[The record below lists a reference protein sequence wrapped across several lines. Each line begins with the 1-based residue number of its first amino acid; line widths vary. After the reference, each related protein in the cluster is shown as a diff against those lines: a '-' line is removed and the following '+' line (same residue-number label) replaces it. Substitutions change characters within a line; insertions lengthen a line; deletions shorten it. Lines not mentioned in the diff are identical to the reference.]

1 MTDEALATDEAPVT
15 SEAPATDAATDAPY
29 TEDAPK
35 SADDAIDGGMA
46 SDVDDAADDADEAT
60 DDADEAT
67 DDDAVS
73 DDPAFALF
81 EGDEGRLSLDQ
92 RRTLVALLKHR
103 YISPSQHP
111 LEWRTML
118 AAEAVFR
125 SRLNELFLE
134 LQIDRNAE
142 VAFKRQASS
151 ESGRRP
157 FPTLLHDT
165 AYTREETILL
175 VYLRTRLRNERAG
188 GTENVVVDQ
197 QELLD
202 YVAGFRPAHATDRS
216 RDEGRVERAIEK
228 LLSVRVLLKT
238 KDLKRHRIAPVVET
252 LLPLERLE
260 ELLEWLQTQSDDAPA
275 GDEHETTPATAPAGE
290 ETA

>member
-15 SEAPATDAATDAPY
+15 SEDPATDAATDDPY
-29 TEDAPK
+29 TDDAPE
-35 SADDAIDGGMA
+35 SADGAIDGGA
-46 SDVDDAADDADEAT
+46 ARDADDAD
-60 DDADEAT
+60 DAT
-67 DDDAVS
+67 DDDTVSDDTVS
-73 DDPAFALF
+73 DDPTFALF

-118 AAEAVFR
+118 AAESLFR

-238 KDLKRHRIAPVVET
+238 KDLKRHRIASVVET